1 MVNEKK
7 ISMQYLVASILMIFF
22 VLSDLIFDFLFNFS
36 SSNYLSFGFT
46 ILASIITFLGSS
58 GVVKFEIK
66 HKTDKISLF
75 IRSNFNSPQVIF
87 SILDIICGLITILS
101 GTIFFWGIF
110 KVLKIVYI
118 PTKFVV
124 VANKGK
130 TLFKAISNF
139 SLVWVIGRLFTNSF
153 KGGIMVKTWI
163 KNNKETLASL
173 IISTPVAVALVFF
186 TLNMFFELQLWSNI
200 LIGIAVA
207 VINCAWIVK
216 LGGDKVLQAQFRAF
230 SFLLDEEN
238 RNKLKIYGEKLLD
251 DQKLK
256 EEIHKMALQQ
266 IADREKQ
273 KATEVEQISA
283 QQKQALIDAEIAK
296 IESANK

>member
-22 VLSDLIFDFLFNFS
+22 VLSDLIFDFLFNFG

-101 GTIFFWGIF
+101 GTVFFWGIF

>member
-7 ISMQYLVASILMIFF
+7 ISMQYLTASILMIFF
-22 VLSDLIFDFLFNFS
+22 VLSDLIFDFVFNFS
-36 SSNYLSFGFT
+36 GSNYLSFSFT
-46 ILASIITFLGSS
+46 ILASITTFLGSK
-58 GVVKFEIK
+58 GVIKFEIK

-75 IRSNFNSPQVIF
+75 IKSNFNSPQVIF
-87 SILDIICGLITILS
+87 SILDIICGLVTILS

-118 PTKFVV
+118 PTKFIV

-139 SLVWVIGRLFTNSF
+139 SLMWIIGRLFTNNF

-163 KNNKETLASL
+163 KNNKLTLASC
-173 IISTPVAVALVFF
+173 IITSPLAVALVYF
-186 TLNMFFELQLWSNI
+186 TSNLFLELQVWSNI
-200 LIGIAVA
+200 LIGFGVTI
-207 VINCAWIVK
+207 INCAWVVK

-230 SFLLDEEN
+230 SFLLNQEN
-238 RNKLKIYGEKLLD
+238 IDKLKTYGEKLLD

-256 EEIHKMALQQ
+256 EEIHKIALQQ
-266 IADREKQ
+266 IADKQKQ

-296 IESANK
+296 IESQSK

>member
-7 ISMQYLVASILMIFF
+7 ISIQYLTASILMIFF
-22 VLSDLIFDFLFNFS
+22 VLSDLLFDFVFNFS
-36 SSNYLSFGFT
+36 GSNYLSFGFT
-46 ILASIITFLGSS
+46 ILASITTFLGSN
-58 GVVKFEIK
+58 GVIKFEIK

-75 IRSNFNSPQVIF
+75 IKSNFNSPQVIF

-118 PTKFVV
+118 PTKFIV

-139 SLVWVIGRLFTNSF
+139 SLMWIIGRLLTNSF

-163 KNNKETLASL
+163 KNNKLTLASC
-173 IISTPVAVALVFF
+173 IITSPLAVALVYF
-186 TLNMFFELQLWSNI
+186 TSNLFLDLQVWSNI
-200 LIGIAVA
+200 SIGFGVVI
-207 VINCAWIVK
+207 INCAWVVK

-230 SFLLDEEN
+230 SFLLNEEN
-238 RNKLKIYGEKLLD
+238 IDKLKTYGEKLLD

-256 EEIHKMALQQ
+256 EEIHKIALQQ
-266 IADREKQ
+266 IADKQKQ